1 MQRLPSTEK
10 LSAEL
15 QKIKTDLEF
24 MLETNLNKIEENKAW
39 TWTQKQKAA
48 TLMQQAYEKFWLER
62 LSEAGIVVSPVFE
75 ANTKETSSEKTLC
88 EEFKVYENLWR

>member
-1 MQRLPSTEK
+1 MQRLPDADK

-24 MLETNLNKIEENKAW
+24 MLEMNLNKIEANKAW
-39 TWTQKQKAA
+39 TWTQKQKASA
-48 TLMQQAYEKFWLER
+48 ILQQAYEKFWLER

-75 ANTKETSSEKTLC
+75 ADTNETDSEKTLC
-88 EEFKVYENLWR
+88 EEFKAYENLWR